1 MSSTR
6 LLVLGIVRIFSPVHG
21 YDVRRELKSWSVEE
35 WANVAPGSVYSAL
48 KTLQRDGL
56 VEVVGTDQQG
66 ARPER
71 TLYQVTPEG
80 DKAFGTM
87 LRQSWWTV
95 AQPVEPILPALCFM
109 PSMGREELV
118 AALRARVTQLA
129 ALREGNRF
137 SAAHVGGDPAQG
149 GIPEHVLEMH
159 HLMEARMAGE
169 AAWAQTLVERLEG
182 GAYVLI
188 DDTADAG
195 D

>member
-21 YDVRRELKSWSVEE
+21 YDVRRELKSWNVEE
-35 WANVAPGSVYSAL
+35 WANVAPGSVYGAL
-48 KTLQRDGL
+48 KTLERDGL

-66 ARPER
+66 GRPER

-80 DKAFGTM
+80 DKQFGIM

-95 AQPVEPILPALCFM
+95 NQAIEPLLPALCFM
-109 PSMGREELV
+109 PFMSREELE
-118 AALRARVTQLA
+118 AALRARVAQLD

-137 SAAHVGGDPAQG
+137 SAAHVGGDPAKG
-149 GIPEHVLEMH
+149 GIPDHVAEIYH
-159 HLMEARMAGE
+159 FIEARMAGE
-169 AAWAQTLVERLEG
+169 AAWAQALAERLSAGDYEL
-182 GAYVLI
+182 V
-188 DDTADAG
+188 DSTEDAG